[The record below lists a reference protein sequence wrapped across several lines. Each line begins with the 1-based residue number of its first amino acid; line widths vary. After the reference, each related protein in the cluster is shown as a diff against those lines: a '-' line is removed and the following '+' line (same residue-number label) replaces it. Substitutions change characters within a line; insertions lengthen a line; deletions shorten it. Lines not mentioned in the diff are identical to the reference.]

1 MQPKV
6 SIVVISY
13 NSEKTIIETLESIKN
28 QTYLNYEVII
38 SDDCSTD
45 KTIDIIKE
53 WCKRNNKNDYKIL
66 KNNINEGVTR
76 NINKG
81 LKEINGAWIKL
92 IAADDILVPTCLED
106 NINFISNNRKIKIC
120 FSKAKTFGKVQKII
134 PKKSKERFYNLSVKR
149 QYEEMKWDNF
159 VIAPTSFI
167 STEIFK
173 KYGFFDERIPMIED
187 RPYWLLLTSK
197 GEKLFFLNKITVEYR
212 VGESLSNHQSKI
224 VHQQTYESRKLWY
237 RYYIKNEASV
247 LLKWHYE
254 LEFFIKDYIIKRFK
268 NKSNILTRVLLRYF
282 RILDIG
288 YIFKKLGRE

>member
-6 SIVVISY
+6 SIIVISY
-13 NSEKTIIETLESIKN
+13 NSEKTITETLESIKN

-38 SDDCSTD
+38 SDDCSKD
-45 KTIDIIKE
+45 KTIDIVKE
-53 WCKRNNKNDYKIL
+53 WCKGNNKNNYEIL
-66 KNNINEGVTR
+66 ESKINEGVTK

-81 LKEINGAWIKL
+81 LKKANGTWIKF

-106 NINFISNNRKIKIC
+106 NINCVNNNRKINNC
-120 FSKAKTFGKVQKII
+120 FSKAKTFGKTQKII
-134 PKKSKERFYNLSVKR
+134 PKKSKEKLYDLSSKK

-167 STEIFK
+167 NKEIFK
-173 KYGFFDERIPMIED
+173 RDGFFDERIPMIED
-187 RPYWLLLTSK
+187 RQYWLLLTSK
-197 GEKLFFLNKITVEYR
+197 GEKLFFLNKITIEYR
-212 VGESLSNHQSKI
+212 VGESLSNHQNKI

-237 RYYIKNEASV
+237 KYYIKNEASI

-254 LEFFIKDYIIKRFK
+254 LEFFIKDFLIKRFK
-268 NKSNILTRVLLRYF
+268 NKSNILTKMLLRYF

-288 YIFKKLGRE
+288 YIIKKLSRE